1 MKPEKIIEDLKKGK
15 FKPVYWLEGE
25 EDFFIDQVLHYAED
39 HILPE
44 SEAAFNK
51 TVMYGRDTDWATV
64 LNACRRYP
72 MFAER
77 QVVILKE
84 AQSMRDIDKLEAYI
98 DQPLTSTLLFIGYK
112 GKKVDGR
119 TKLAKTLKTKGEMLT
134 TRKLYENELPD
145 WVMQLI
151 RSKGFTINNKAL
163 FLLIDHIGNDL
174 SRMNN
179 EIDKITINLTGR
191 NNITEDDIE
200 NFVGISKEYNVFE
213 LQDALARRDLYKAIR
228 IAQYFENNPKA
239 APLPLVFPS
248 LYSFFSKLQL
258 IYTSQSGSDKSLSSA
273 LGIPEWK
280 MKDYQQAAGRYNLMA
295 VEKNIL
301 LLHEYN
307 LRSIGVNDA
316 GTEDGQ
322 LLKEMLVKMIQ
333 D

>member
-179 EIDKITINLTGR
+179 EIDKITINLAGR

-248 LYSFFSKLQL
+248 LYSFFSKLQM

-273 LGIPEWK
+273 IGVPEWK

>member
-51 TVMYGRDTDWATV
+51 TVMYGRDTDWAKV

-179 EIDKITINLTGR
+179 EIDKITINLAGR

-248 LYSFFSKLQL
+248 LYSFFSKLQM

-273 LGIPEWK
+273 IGVPEWK

>member
-179 EIDKITINLTGR
+179 EIDKITINLAGR
-191 NNITEDDIE
+191 NTITEDDIE

-248 LYSFFSKLQL
+248 LYSFFSKLQM

-273 LGIPEWK
+273 IGVPEWK